1 MTKKA
6 LKEKVA
12 RDIRAVFTAESLEE
26 AQKKLPEIVEKYANT
41 QSNLSEWRKEN
52 IPEGLTVFAFPE
64 TVRQFLR
71 TNNRKENLNKQ
82 IKKRTRLIPVFPN
95 VDSFKRLVS
104 AICIEISDEWEAS
117 EYRYMSNIKDL

>member
-12 RDIRAVFTAESLEE
+12 RDIRAVFTAESLDE
-26 AQKKLPEIVEKYANT
+26 AQKSLQKSSKSMQKT

-71 TNNRKENLNKQ
+71 TNNREENLKNKS
-82 IKKRTRLIPVFPN
+82 KKER
-95 VDSFKRLVS
+95 D
-104 AICIEISDEWEAS
+104 
-117 EYRYMSNIKDL
+117 

>member
-12 RDIRAVFTAESLEE
+12 RDIRAVFTAESLDE
-26 AQKKLPEIVEKYANT
+26 AQKKLAEIVEKYSKT

-71 TNNRKENLNKQ
+71 TNNREENLKNKS
-82 IKKRTRLIPVFPN
+82 KKER
-95 VDSFKRLVS
+95 D
-104 AICIEISDEWEAS
+104 
-117 EYRYMSNIKDL
+117 